1 MFFFPTAVVYSLF
14 HGQILSD
21 LFSSAQPEKLMQP
34 EGFDS
39 SRIVFHQ
46 VVEDL
51 VGVTPSHTPCRSLEI
66 SSKKLHVIFFMLY
79 NISIIY
85 NYIFFSITIHDLSQ
99 FLHHGNLVSVM
110 WLEVFRA
117 EFADQY
123 VQDLGSQ
130 WLQIILR
137 CHRKHLKKENIC
149 KSKDPSIIYRSFEYI
164 NIY

>member
-1 MFFFPTAVVYSLF
+1 MFKSSGLPDLSMVLGFFFPTAVVYSLF

-66 SSKKLHVIFFMLY
+66 SSKKLHVIFSCY
-79 NISIIY
+79 ITYQSYIT
-85 NYIFFSITIHDLSQ
+85 IFFSITIHDLSQ
-99 FLHHGNLVSVM
+99 FLHHGKLVSVL

-137 CHRKHLKKENIC
+137 CHRKHLKKG
-149 KSKDPSIIYRSFEYI
+149 KHL
-164 NIY
+164 